1 MLCMLTIGWNYI
13 SDILTKY
20 NILLNLFSPVSF
32 NFFRDGYK
40 KFYITFV
47 VQFVLLLESV
57 KLLQKNP
64 PLKKVESL
72 EIGKSKWNKHI
83 LQWR

>member
-1 MLCMLTIGWNYI
+1 MLCMLTTCWNYI
-13 SDILTKY
+13 GDILTKY

-32 NFFRDGYK
+32 NSFRDGYK

-47 VQFVLLLESV
+47 VQFVLLLEI
-57 KLLQKNP
+57 KLVQKNP
-64 PLKKVESL
+64 PLKKVDSL
-72 EIGKSKWNKHI
+72 EIGNKQMKQTY